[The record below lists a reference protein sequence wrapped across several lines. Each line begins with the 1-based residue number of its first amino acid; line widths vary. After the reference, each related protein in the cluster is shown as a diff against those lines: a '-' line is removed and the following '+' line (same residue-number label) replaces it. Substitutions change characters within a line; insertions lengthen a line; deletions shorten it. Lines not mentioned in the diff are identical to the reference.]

1 VKLQCIMKFFRCT
14 LPLVAASGPVTKVV
28 DMLKGLQSTALEEQQ
43 KEKVLC
49 KEYDVWSA
57 REIART
63 DADLAN
69 TNSDADRA
77 VGKSN
82 SAASAAERAQ
92 KRFIQYQAESATAE
106 AQLQSDFT
114 EFDQESTERKATIS
128 QLTGDDEQAHAAFDI
143 LSSMFQNSKAVA
155 ALQDDAFI
163 QIQKLAQAAPVTGTA
178 ALFNYIRGMAPPKAA
193 LSEVAPQTTKYAAH
207 ASAGTEQILS
217 MVGDMVA
224 ELDETLASEQNA
236 LSNLEHN
243 HQMNVKN
250 LENEISVAGKK
261 AAKDSQEAAA
271 QTSAKGTS
279 DSAVLSLQ
287 TRASDLHK
295 SLLQLHGDAQTH
307 TEVCMQN
314 QQVRA
319 NELTALEQAIVII
332 ESDVSPN
339 YKPRRGGAA
348 LMQISGAAIKK
359 SSQQIRQ
366 KGLALKSKALLGVAE
381 AVEAGGPFDSIVGM
395 INDMLTKL
403 VAEHKKEMTDKAVCD
418 EKIDKN
424 AKDLEATT
432 NYIATLTS
440 ENDRLGSSAD
450 ANQEKK
456 QQFHDDIVNREAA
469 QAEANEFRSK
479 AKTANEQVI
488 SEAGASAVAL
498 QRALAVLADVYPANA
513 PFVANDLL
521 QISKTTS
528 SQAPAVKAYSGMSNE
543 SKGIMGLLET
553 ILADCHAEKSETEA
567 DEKRQQSEYKSFSE
581 ETEHFL
587 KKTNSLLNQHDRKL
601 QQDNYDLEKVGANL
615 ANAEKIVVEHK
626 QAEVLLQKQCV
637 QKSLSYEERVA
648 AREAEISAL
657 KEVLSLLQD
666 L

>member
-1 VKLQCIMKFFRCT
+1 
-14 LPLVAASGPVTKVV
+14 
-28 DMLKGLQSTALEEQQ
+28 
-43 KEKVLC
+43 
-49 KEYDVWSA
+49 
-57 REIART
+57 
-63 DADLAN
+63 
-69 TNSDADRA
+69 
-77 VGKSN
+77 
-82 SAASAAERAQ
+82 
-92 KRFIQYQAESATAE
+92 
-106 AQLQSDFT
+106 
-114 EFDQESTERKATIS
+114 
-128 QLTGDDEQAHAAFDI
+128 
-143 LSSMFQNSKAVA
+143 
-155 ALQDDAFI
+155 
-163 QIQKLAQAAPVTGTA
+163 
-178 ALFNYIRGMAPPKAA
+178 
-193 LSEVAPQTTKYAAH
+193 
-207 ASAGTEQILS
+207 
-217 MVGDMVA
+217 
-224 ELDETLASEQNA
+224 
-236 LSNLEHN
+236 
-243 HQMNVKN
+243 
-250 LENEISVAGKK
+250 
-261 AAKDSQEAAA
+261 
-271 QTSAKGTS
+271 
-279 DSAVLSLQ
+279 
-287 TRASDLHK
+287 
-295 SLLQLHGDAQTH
+295 
-307 TEVCMQN
+307 
-314 QQVRA
+314 
-319 NELTALEQAIVII
+319 
-332 ESDVSPN
+332 
-339 YKPRRGGAA
+339 
-348 LMQISGAAIKK
+348 
-359 SSQQIRQ
+359 
-366 KGLALKSKALLGVAE
+366 
-381 AVEAGGPFDSIVGM
+381 
-395 INDMLTKL
+395 
-403 VAEHKKEMTDKAVCD
+403 
-418 EKIDKN
+418 
-424 AKDLEATT
+424 
-432 NYIATLTS
+432 LTS

-488 SEAGASAVAL
+488 SETGASADAL

-521 QISKTTS
+521 QVSKTTS